1 MAPRVWLITGASSGF
16 GRAMTDL
23 VLREGE
29 TVVATARSPHTLDDL
44 ITTHSANQL
53 LVLKCDVTIPEDIL
67 SAFRGAY
74 DKFGRCDVVFNNAG
88 CALVAEWE
96 NADQDELAKNVFD
109 VNFWGAARVSREAVR
124 VFRDLNPA
132 GEGGLLLTSG
142 SLTGQLDSPGAA
154 IYSASKH
161 ALDGLTAALA
171 KEIDPKWNI
180 KICIIE
186 PSMFKT
192 RIFEKG
198 GLPVFPP
205 HPAYEN
211 PDLPTQKLRR
221 GVAALAGPFGDPR
234 KGVER
239 IYQLSKLERS
249 EIPLR
254 LPFGKP
260 AVPGILK
267 HYENVTQEIQK
278 FESLS
283 EGLETD
289 A

>member
-1 MAPRVWLITGASSGF
+1 
-16 GRAMTDL
+16 
-23 VLREGE
+23 
-29 TVVATARSPHTLDDL
+29 
-44 ITTHSANQL
+44 
-53 LVLKCDVTIPEDIL
+53 
-67 SAFRGAY
+67 
-74 DKFGRCDVVFNNAG
+74 
-88 CALVAEWE
+88 
-96 NADQDELAKNVFD
+96 
-109 VNFWGAARVSREAVR
+109 
-124 VFRDLNPA
+124 
-132 GEGGLLLTSG
+132 
-142 SLTGQLDSPGAA
+142 
-154 IYSASKH
+154 
-161 ALDGLTAALA
+161 
-171 KEIDPKWNI
+171 
-180 KICIIE
+180 
-186 PSMFKT
+186 MFKT

-289 A
+289 G